1 MIIAETA
8 LTSVPVHET
17 SCCIITFAFHQ
28 VVSDAWHYAEFTECG
43 YLNDRKP
50 KCFIEKIVLTQ

>member
-1 MIIAETA
+1 MIIANNSISLSSNA
-8 LTSVPVHET
+8 WT
-17 SCCIITFAFHQ
+17 SCSIITFSFHQ

-43 YLNDRKP
+43 YLSDRKP